1 MTQWL
6 TLSRAARLIGV
17 ARGELQREIRDG
29 RLPANDG
36 MVSTEGLLA
45 LYPRFKLEDSG
56 AFERVV
62 RVKEEAF
69 GRRVLER
76 ALPGREVLAQ
86 RLFEQSQELADTRR
100 HLQRYH
106 ALVVTLQQ
114 QLDVATDAAAGQA
127 PGGVL
132 RDLQTL
138 LERGLADVLA
148 TDTADPIAI
157 MDDML
162 KVVSAHVAVRPSGH
176 EFFVEGRDTL
186 LQAGLKA
193 GLKLNYGCGNGTCGL
208 CKARLVSGEVT
219 RLAAHDYPLSEAERL
234 QGHVLL
240 CVHSAAS
247 SEIVLETLEAQGP
260 RDIPDQQIAV
270 RLRSVKP
277 LAADTLQLHLQTPRT
292 MRLRFL
298 AGQSVTLSAAAS
310 GIEAQATYAIA
321 SCPCDERNL
330 HFHVRRDDG
339 DAFARLLFDGALA
352 IGSAVNLAGP
362 VGDFVFREGD
372 RPLVFV
378 ACDTGFA
385 PIKSLIEHA
394 IAVDAAETLA
404 LAWLATRA
412 DGHYLANQCRAW
424 AEAFDQFHYVACAD
438 DDPAIGAARLIG
450 ELAAAHPLA
459 DSDVYIA
466 GPEAFVTAAA
476 TALQAG
482 GVPAAQIR
490 AAVA

>member
-17 ARGELQREIRDG
+17 SRGELQREIRDG

-36 MVSTEGLLA
+36 MVSTAGLLA
-45 LYPRFKLEDSG
+45 LYPQMKLEESG
-56 AFERVV
+56 AFERVS

-69 GRRVLER
+69 GRRVFER
-76 ALPGREVLAQ
+76 TLPGREVLAQ
-86 RLFEQSQELADTRR
+86 RLFAQSQELADARR
-100 HLQRYH
+100 HLSRYH
-106 ALVVTLQQ
+106 ELVVGLR
-114 QLDVATDAAAGQA
+114 DRIDAQASAAQA
-127 PGGVL
+127 PAL
-132 RDLQTL
+132 RELRAF

-148 TDTADPIAI
+148 TDAADPIAI

-162 KVVSAHVAVRPSGH
+162 KVVSAHVTVRPSGH

-193 GLKLNYGCGNGTCGL
+193 GLKFNYGCGNGTCGL
-208 CKARLVSGEVT
+208 CKARVVGGEVT
-219 RLAAHDYPLSEAERL
+219 KLAPHDYPLSEAERL

-247 SEIVLETLEAQGP
+247 SEIVLETLEARGP

-270 RLRSVKP
+270 RVRSVQP
-277 LAADTLQLHLQTPRT
+277 MPADTVLLHVQTPRT
-292 MRLRFL
+292 TRLRFL
-298 AGQSVTLSAAAS
+298 AGQSVTLSAAA
-310 GIEAQATYAIA
+310 GGAEAQATYAIA

-330 HFHVRRDDG
+330 HFHIRRDGG
-339 DAFARLLFDGALA
+339 DAFAQMLFDGALA
-352 IGSAVNLAGP
+352 TGSTINLAGP
-362 VGDFVFREGD
+362 VGDFVFWESD
-372 RPLVFV
+372 RRLAFL

-394 IAVDAAETLA
+394 MAVDAAESLS
-404 LAWLATRA
+404 LGWLATRP

-424 AEAFDQFHYVACAD
+424 AAAFDQFQYVPCTDA
-438 DDPAIGAARLIG
+438 DPAAGAARLVG
-450 ELAAAHPLA
+450 EMAAARPLAAC
-459 DSDVYIA
+459 DVYVA
-466 GPEAFVTAAA
+466 GPAAFVEAAA
-476 TALQAG
+476 DALRSA
-482 GVPAAQIR
+482 GVPAGQVY

>member
-17 ARGELQREIRDG
+17 PRGELQREIRDG

-36 MVSTEGLLA
+36 MVSTAGLLA
-45 LYPRFKLEDSG
+45 LYPQMNLEESG
-56 AFERVV
+56 AFERVT
-62 RVKEEAF
+62 RLKEEAF
-69 GRRVLER
+69 GRRVFER

-86 RLFEQSQELADTRR
+86 RLFAQSQELADTRR

-106 ALVVTLQQ
+106 DLVVTLQQ
-114 QLDVATDAAAGQA
+114 RMEAAEGAA
-127 PGGVL
+127 PDPAL
-132 RDLQTL
+132 RELRAF
-138 LERGLADVLA
+138 LERGLAAVLA

-162 KVVSAHVAVRPSGH
+162 KVVSAHVSVRPSGH

-193 GLKLNYGCGNGTCGL
+193 GLKLGYGCGNGTCGL
-208 CKARLVSGEVT
+208 CKARVVSGEVT
-219 RLAAHDYPLSEAERL
+219 KLAPHDYPLSEAERA

-247 SEIVLETLEAQGP
+247 SEIVLETLEAKGP
-260 RDIPDQQIAV
+260 RDIPEQEIAV
-270 RLRSVKP
+270 RVRGVRP
-277 LAADTLQLHLQTPRT
+277 LAADTLHLHLQTPRT
-292 MRLRFL
+292 TRLRFL
-298 AGQSVTLSAAAS
+298 AGQSVTLSAAAV
-310 GIEAQATYAIA
+310 GAEAQATYAIA

-330 HFHVRRDDG
+330 HFHVRRDAG
-339 DAFARLLFDGALA
+339 DAFARLLFDGALTT
-352 IGSAVNLAGP
+352 GSTINLAGP
-362 VGDFVFREGD
+362 LGDFVFWESER
-372 RPLVFV
+372 RLAFL

-394 IAVDAAETLA
+394 MAVDAAESLA
-404 LAWLATRA
+404 LGWLATHP

-424 AEAFDQFHYVACAD
+424 AEAFDQFRYEACTEADPAAGAIRLVEAMAAARPLAACDVYVAG
-438 DDPAIGAARLIG
+438 PASFV
-450 ELAAAHPLA
+450 
-459 DSDVYIA
+459 DS
-466 GPEAFVTAAA
+466 A
-476 TALQAG
+476 TAVLATI
-482 GVPAAQIR
+482 GVPAGQIY

>member
-17 ARGELQREIRDG
+17 PRGELQREIRDG

-36 MVSTEGLLA
+36 MVSTDGLLA
-45 LYPRFKLEDSG
+45 LYPKFKIEESG
-56 AFERVV
+56 AFERVA
-62 RVKEEAF
+62 RLKEEAF
-69 GRRVLER
+69 GRRVFER

-86 RLFEQSQELADTRR
+86 RLFAQSQELADTRR

-106 ALVVTLQQ
+106 DLVVALQQ
-114 QLDVATDAAAGQA
+114 RIDLAAGA
-127 PGGVL
+127 AVSPTV
-132 RDLQTL
+132 RELQTF

-148 TDTADPIAI
+148 TESADAIAI

-162 KVVSAHVAVRPSGH
+162 KVVSAHVVVRPSGH

-193 GLKLNYGCGNGTCGL
+193 GLKFNYGCGNGTCGL
-208 CKARLVSGEVT
+208 CKARVISGEIT
-219 RLAAHDYPLSEAERL
+219 KLAPHDYPLSEAERL

-260 RDIPDQQIAV
+260 HDIPEQEIAV
-270 RLRSVKP
+270 RVRSVQP
-277 LAADTLQLHLQTPRT
+277 LTTDTLHLHLQTPRT
-292 MRLRFL
+292 TRLRFL
-298 AGQSVTLSAAAS
+298 AGQSVTLSAAAGGS
-310 GIEAQATYAIA
+310 EAQGTYAIA

-330 HFHVRRDDG
+330 HFHICRDAS
-339 DAFARLLFDGALA
+339 DAFAGLLFEGAVTS
-352 IGSAVNLAGP
+352 GSTVNLAGP
-362 VGDFVFREGD
+362 VGDFVFWESD
-372 RPLVFV
+372 RRLAFV

-394 IAVDAAETLA
+394 MAVEAAESMA
-404 LAWLATRA
+404 LGWLATRP

-424 AEAFDQFHYVACAD
+424 AEAFDQFRYVACTD
-438 DDPAIGAARLIG
+438 DNPQTGATRLVG
-450 ELAAAHPLA
+450 EMAAALPLAAC
-459 DSDVYIA
+459 DVYVA
-466 GPEAFVTAAA
+466 GPAAFVAAA
-476 TALQAG
+476 TAALQAT
-482 GVPAAQIR
+482 GVRVEQVY
-490 AAVA
+490 AAVV